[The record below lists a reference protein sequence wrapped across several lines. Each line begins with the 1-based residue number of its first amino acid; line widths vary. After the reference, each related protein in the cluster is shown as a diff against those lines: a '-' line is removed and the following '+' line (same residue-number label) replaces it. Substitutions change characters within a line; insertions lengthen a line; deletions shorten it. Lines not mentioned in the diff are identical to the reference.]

1 MRAGSEKGWSEGK
14 LEPEALS
21 GGEGMTT
28 RVLVYKGEGVSY
40 YCGGPRPCRDK
51 PASPERIPRD
61 SHKKHGCKSAS
72 LISDDVPGHQT
83 LFHKD

>member
-1 MRAGSEKGWSEGK
+1 MRAGSEKGWSEGR

-21 GGEGMTT
+21 GGEEMTT
-28 RVLVYKGEGVSY
+28 RVLVCKGEGVSY
-40 YCGGPRPCRDK
+40 YCRGPRPCRDE
-51 PASPERIPRD
+51 PASPERTPRD
-61 SHKKHGCKSAS
+61 SHKKHRCKSAS